1 MNVLDYIKMTCR
13 VSTDAF
19 DDELNNLIAAAC
31 ADMRRVGVREE
42 YINAQ
47 DALVVTAIGCFCKS
61 RFGMDNADSEKYFQS
76 YQQMVAD
83 MLNSKQNECA
93 GGTDEGASDE

>member
-1 MNVLDYIKMTCR
+1 MTCR

-19 DDELNNLIAAAC
+19 DDELNTLINSAR
-31 ADMRRVGVREE
+31 ADMARVGVRED
-42 YINAQ
+42 YIKAE
-47 DALVVTAIGCFCKS
+47 DALVTTAIGCYCKA
-61 RFGMDNADSEKYFQS
+61 RFGMDNADSEKYFKS

-93 GGTDEGASDE
+93 VEQ

>member
-1 MNVLDYIKMTCR
+1 MTCR

-19 DDELNNLIAAAC
+19 DDELNNLIAAAY

-42 YINAQ
+42 YLKKK

-61 RFGMDNADSEKYFQS
+61 RFGMDNADSEKYFKS

-93 GGTDEGASDE
+93 DDTDE